1 MFPYK
6 LASNETKDLQ
16 AAMLKVQKEIKDP
29 EPNCKSHFS
38 KKGDNDYA
46 DLHAVLSA
54 IRPACQKHGIRHAV
68 KSLKVDGD
76 WLWLLLLCHPESGQ
90 YDASNSIPMEHA
102 NGPMARMSDKTYASR
117 QLYSTEFGIAVDN
130 DDNGIQAD
138 NSHHATKGSSNKTQQ
153 AQQFLTEKWNAAKTE
168 EQKAR
173 FAQGSEKTIAS
184 GAVTA
189 EWVTELMGASSA

>member
-6 LASNETKDLQ
+6 LSSNETKDLQ

-29 EPNCKSHFS
+29 EPNCKSHFA

-46 DLHAVLSA
+46 DLHAVLNA
-54 IRPACQKHGIRHAV
+54 IRPACSKHGIRHAV
-68 KSLKVDGD
+68 KSVKIDGE
-76 WLWLLLLCHPESGQ
+76 WQWVLLLCHPESGQ
-90 YDASNSIPMEHA
+90 YDGSNAIPMEHA

-130 DDNGIQAD
+130 DDNGVQAD
-138 NSHHATKGSSNKTQQ
+138 NSHHANAGSSNTTLK
-153 AQQFLTEKWNAAKTE
+153 AQQFLTEKWKAAKTD

-173 FAQGSEKTIAS
+173 FAMGSEKTIAS
-184 GAVTA
+184 GAVTQ
-189 EWVTELMGASSA
+189 EWVDQLMAGTSA